1 MKYSPS
7 GNRGPAGVG
16 QNRIGQFHL
25 NGSFL
30 SISNGVCRDSDN
42 LGTGIC
48 DFLIIR
54 LQLTELCFAIP
65 SVVCAV
71 KDDEN
76 VLLTFEVLDVHGGAL
91 NRKTHKLWSRGW
103 RLQGK

>member
-1 MKYSPS
+1 
-7 GNRGPAGVG
+7 
-16 QNRIGQFHL
+16 
-25 NGSFL
+25 
-30 SISNGVCRDSDN
+30 
-42 LGTGIC
+42 
-48 DFLIIR
+48 